1 MFKCL
6 ICFQFPIL
14 SRQPNGVFEKKR
26 KEKKSNGNWRFR
38 KWKRERVPRNV
49 GDVWLV
55 NQKSNSKPNYD
66 RRSLQTKMT
75 FRLGWEEKKT
85 RRDFLFSASNKVKV
99 KQTVSLTNPVLQV
112 HVSVE
117 GLYAVG
123 FDKVEE
129 I

>member
-1 MFKCL
+1 
-6 ICFQFPIL
+6 
-14 SRQPNGVFEKKR
+14 
-26 KEKKSNGNWRFR
+26 
-38 KWKRERVPRNV
+38 
-49 GDVWLV
+49 
-55 NQKSNSKPNYD
+55 
-66 RRSLQTKMT
+66 MT